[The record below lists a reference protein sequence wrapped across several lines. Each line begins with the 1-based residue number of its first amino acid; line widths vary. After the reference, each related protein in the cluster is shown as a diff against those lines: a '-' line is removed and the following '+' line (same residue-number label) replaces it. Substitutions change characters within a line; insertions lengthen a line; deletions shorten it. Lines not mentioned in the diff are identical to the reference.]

1 MKKEKNDGSKK
12 QREFNMI
19 KSQKAST
26 GVWIIGII
34 LFIVLM
40 IFFIIPVI
48 INPPLRGFAREVRQK
63 AQFHAI
69 GVALEIFNS
78 QIGYFPP
85 SDRLDPNGIPYC
97 GAMKLAEAMVGQD
110 LMGFDPNSVF
120 RCDGKDS
127 AGKLLYDPVTSSV
140 RKGPY
145 LPIENANAYL
155 IQNIYA
161 TYGNFLAKNLV
172 LTDVFS
178 NVTNKTTKQ
187 KIGMPI
193 LYYKADPNKSSHDV
207 NNPDN
212 PDNIYNYKD
221 NIDLLAL
228 GVPGK
233 PGVKHPLYE
242 DPSLFYIMTQNYNIT
257 SKSEPFNKDSYIL
270 ISAGP
275 DGLFGTQDDIT
286 NFDFKWRPKKEIKK

>member
-1 MKKEKNDGSKK
+1 MVK
-12 QREFNMI
+12 RL
-19 KSQKAST
+19 KASA
-26 GVWIIGII
+26 GVWVILIII
-34 LFIVLM
+34 LFLI
-40 IFFIIPVI
+40 IFYILPAI
-48 INPPLRGFAREVRQK
+48 INPPLRGFAREVKQR
-63 AQFHAI
+63 AQFHSI
-69 GVALEIFNS
+69 GVALVMFNS
-78 QIGYFPP
+78 NFKALPP
-85 SDRLDPNGIPYC
+85 SGRLDPNGIPYC
-97 GAMKLAEAMVGQD
+97 GAMKLAEAMVGLD
-110 LMGFDPNSVF
+110 LMGFHQNSIF
-120 RCDGKDS
+120 RSDGRDS
-127 AGKLLYDPVTSSV
+127 TGKLLYDPVTSAI

-155 IQNIYA
+155 MQDIY
-161 TYGNFLAKNLV
+161 TSYGNFLAKSLV
-172 LTDVFS
+172 LTDIFGH
-178 NVTNKTTKQ
+178 VTNKKTGQ

-242 DPSLFYIMTQNYNIT
+242 DPSLFYIMTQNTNT
-257 SKSEPFNKDSYIL
+257 TLKSVPYNKDSYIL

-275 DGLFGTQDDIT
+275 DGLFGTEDDIT
-286 NFDFKWRPKKEIKK
+286 NFDFKWRPKK